1 MSKEKENKY
10 NTSANPPSGGEGAKD
25 STSKAPPLANGG
37 KGSSATVTGK
47 AFDWQLLKRIMHYV
61 KPYTSVF
68 VIAAF
73 LTIFL
78 AVIALFQPILIQ
90 RTLDKYILANDYHGL
105 VFMVELMIGQL
116 VVQTIAQYYQTYL
129 TNSLGQSVIRDLR
142 KDVFNHITSL
152 RLKYFDRTPIGMLI
166 TRTVSDLETIADIFS
181 EGLISIMGDMLLVF
195 AVIGYMLW
203 QDWKLALITLIP
215 MPFLFAST
223 YVFKEAIKSSFQEVR
238 TQVAQLNTFLAEH
251 ISGISVIQYFSREEQ
266 EMRKFKAVN
275 LKYRDANIRSNW
287 YYSIFFPVVEILFA
301 VCMALL
307 VWYGCKRI
315 LNDQQI
321 HAISA
326 SEGGITPGLIT
337 SFIVLL
343 NMLFRPIRQ
352 LADKFNTLQ
361 MGMVGADRIFK
372 VLDTDEVATDD
383 GKLAPSV
390 LEGDIEFK
398 DVWFAYNDENWV
410 LKNINF
416 HIKPGET
423 LALVGATGAGKSST
437 INILNRFY
445 DIGKG
450 SVTVD
455 GYDIREYKVDY
466 LRSKIATVIQDV
478 FLFTDTIGNNI
489 SLNNTQITREEIIKA
504 AKDVGAHEFI
514 ERLPGGYDYNVMER
528 GATLSAG
535 QAQLISFIRALVY
548 NPAIL
553 VLDEATSSVDT
564 ETELLIQTAIN
575 KLMQGRTAIVIAHR
589 LSTIQNAD
597 KIIVLDH
604 GEIMES
610 GTHQE
615 LLRIENGYYRK
626 LYDLQFNSA
635 GIAKPI

>member
-1 MSKEKENKY
+1 MSEI
-10 NTSANPPSGGEGAKD
+10 
-25 STSKAPPLANGG
+25 
-37 KGSSATVTGK
+37 TGK
-47 AFDWQLLKRIMHYV
+47 ALDWKLLKRVMHYV
-61 KPYTSVF
+61 KPYNSTF

-78 AVIALFQPILIQ
+78 AVSALAQPFLIQ
-90 RTLDKYILANDYHGL
+90 HTLDVDILNDNYDGL
-105 VFMVELMIGQL
+105 VFMVALMIAQL
-116 VVQTIAQYYQTYL
+116 IIQTVAQYYQTYL
-129 TNSLGQSVIRDLR
+129 TNALGQSVIRDLR
-142 KDVFNHITSL
+142 IDIFNHITSL

-195 AVIGYMLW
+195 AVIGFMLY

-238 TQVAQLNTFLAEH
+238 TQVARLNTFLAEH
-251 ISGISVIQYFSREEQ
+251 ISGISIIQLFAREDQ

-275 LKYRDANIRSNW
+275 QKYRDANIRSNW

-301 VCMALL
+301 ICMGLL
-307 VWYGCKRI
+307 VWYGCKRM
-315 LNDQQI
+315 LSDSQL
-321 HAISA
+321 AALSA
-326 SEGGITPGLIT
+326 RPGGITPGVIT
-337 SFIVLL
+337 GFIVLL

-372 VLDTDEVATDD
+372 VLDTDEVAADT
-383 GKLAPSV
+383 GTINTGRLQ
-390 LEGDIEFK
+390 GDIEFDK
-398 DVWFAYNDENWV
+398 VWFAYNDENWV

-416 HIKPGET
+416 RVKPGET

-445 DIGKG
+445 EIGQGTVK
-450 SVTVD
+450 VD
-455 GYDIREYKVDY
+455 GHDIREYQVEF
-466 LRSKIATVIQDV
+466 LRSQIATVIQDV
-478 FLFTDTIGNNI
+478 FLFTDTIANNI
-489 SLNNTQITREEIIKA
+489 SLNNQSITREQIIAA

-535 QAQLISFIRALVY
+535 QSQLISFIRALVY

-564 ETELLIQTAIN
+564 ETEILIQNAIN

-597 KIIVLDH
+597 RIIVLDH

-615 LLRIENGYYRK
+615 LLKIEHGHYRK

-635 GIAKPI
+635 GIAR

>member
-1 MSKEKENKY
+1 MSQ
-10 NTSANPPSGGEGAKD
+10 
-25 STSKAPPLANGG
+25 
-37 KGSSATVTGK
+37 VTGK
-47 AFDWQLLKRIMHYV
+47 ALDWKLLKRVMRYV
-61 KPYTSVF
+61 KPYRATF
-68 VIAAF
+68 IIAAF

-78 AVIALFQPILIQ
+78 AASALIQ
-90 RTLDKYILANDYHGL
+90 PFLMQITLDKYILGNNYNGL
-105 VFMVELMIGQL
+105 VLMVSLMIAQL
-116 VVQTIAQYYQTYL
+116 VVQTLAQYYQTYS

-142 KDVFNHITSL
+142 IDIFNHIMSL

-181 EGLISIMGDMLLVF
+181 EGLISIVGDLLLVV
-195 AVIGYMLW
+195 AIIVYMLIK
-203 QDWKLALITLIP
+203 DWKLALITLIP
-215 MPFLFAST
+215 MPFLLLST

-238 TQVAQLNTFLAEH
+238 TQVAHLNTFLAEH
-251 ISGISVIQYFSREEQ
+251 ISGISIIQYFSREDQ

-275 LKYRDANIRSNW
+275 LKYCDANIRSNW

-301 VCMALL
+301 ICIALL

-315 LNDQQI
+315 LTDQQL
-321 HAISA
+321 ANLGTGNNPVS
-326 SEGGITPGLIT
+326 PGMILA
-337 SFIVLL
+337 FIVLL
-343 NMLFRPIRQ
+343 NLLFRPIRQ

-372 VLDTDEVATDD
+372 VLDTDEVAVNT
-383 GKLAPSV
+383 GKLKPTNIQ
-390 LEGDIEFK
+390 GGITFDN
-398 DVWFAYNDENWV
+398 VWFAYNDENWV
-410 LKNINF
+410 LKDISF
-416 HIKPGET
+416 RVKSGET

-445 DIGKG
+445 EIGKG
-450 SVTVD
+450 TVKVD
-455 GYDIREYKVDY
+455 DVDIREYEVDF
-466 LRSKIATVIQDV
+466 LRSQIATVIQDV
-478 FLFTDTIGNNI
+478 FLFTDTIANNI
-489 SLNNTQITREEIIKA
+489 SLNNPSITREKIIAA

-528 GATLSAG
+528 GATLSSG

-548 NPAIL
+548 DPAIL

-564 ETELLIQTAIN
+564 ETEILIQNAIN

-604 GEIMES
+604 GEIKEM

-615 LLRIENGYYRK
+615 LLKIEHGYYRK

-635 GIAKPI
+635 GIVKS